1 MVLDV
6 DRDDSKGTGFTGAG
20 SGGGDNGGGYFGMI
34 FGSGGWSG
42 APSAHPCLM
51 LFVFVTVFSLL
62 TLCTITL

>member
-20 SGGGDNGGGYFGMI
+20 SGGGNNGGGYFGMI
-34 FGSGGWSG
+34 FGSG
-42 APSAHPCLM
+42 APTAHPCLM